1 MKKQCF
7 IVGGGPSL
15 TNFDWSLLDGKI
27 TIAINNAY
35 KVLPN
40 ASIVYFTDN
49 DWWNAHKEELLA
61 HKGVKIKGST
71 KATMIHHPKVK
82 EYELTKASG
91 LELTGGCLA
100 HGYNSVHAAINLAVV
115 LGFKE
120 IYLLGVDMGWQDG
133 KSHWHDEH
141 TRVDPESAYAMMK
154 ACFDVTAQELWARR
168 VEVINLNPDSKL
180 ECFPKRP
187 YNEIIGV

>member
-1 MKKQCF
+1 
-7 IVGGGPSL
+7 
-15 TNFDWSLLDGKI
+15 
-27 TIAINNAY
+27 
-35 KVLPN
+35 
-40 ASIVYFTDN
+40 
-49 DWWNAHKEELLA
+49 
-61 HKGVKIKGST
+61 
-71 KATMIHHPKVK
+71 
-82 EYELTKASG
+82 
-91 LELTGGCLA
+91 
-100 HGYNSVHAAINLAVV
+100 V

-141 TRVDPESAYAMMK
+141 TRVDPESIYAMMK